1 MSAPDKKSTVRFS
14 DGNLQKFEELKKRYA
29 AKQALTLPLLWIAQ
43 EEFGWIS
50 GETMTYI
57 AGLLDVPV
65 SHVYG
70 VLTFYTMYNQKPVGK
85 YHLQVCTNVSC
96 MLRGSDGIIQKLRD
110 RLRISNGETT
120 GDGRF
125 TITEVECLGSC
136 GTAPMMQVNDDF
148 VENLTPETL
157 DRLIE
162 GWK

>member
-1 MSAPDKKSTVRFS
+1 MNMTEQKNNVSFS
-14 DGNLQKFEELKKRYA
+14 EANLRKFEELTKRYPT
-29 AKQALTLPLLWIAQ
+29 KQALTLPLLWMAQ

-50 GETMTYI
+50 GETMKYI

-70 VLTFYTMYNQKPVGK
+70 ALTFYTMYNPKPVGR

-96 MLRGSDGIIQKLRD
+96 MLRGSDAIVQKLRD
-110 RLRISNGETT
+110 RLKIANGETT

-136 GTAPMMQVNDDF
+136 GTAPMMQVNNDF
-148 VENLTPETL
+148 FENLTPESL